1 VKRVGIAL
9 GGGGSRGFAHLG
21 VIKALCE
28 KGVVPT
34 VFSGTSSGAI
44 VSALLAAGKSADEIF
59 AMMKQSKITDYI
71 NIGVPHNGFLA
82 LDQLKEQLDGFL
94 GGASFDQL
102 RWPLYVTVANLLTGE
117 AEYLAAGN
125 VAKAVQA
132 SASIPILFSPVEI
145 NNQWYV
151 DGGLLDNVPVKPL
164 IGQCEKIIAVDILPV
179 EKVSAVTGL
188 QETIARTFQM
198 SVGHFLEERQK
209 MCSLIIRL
217 EELAGYNIFDTSK
230 AQEMFEIG
238 YGHVKKLDLSMF

>member
-1 VKRVGIAL
+1 MRHVGIAF

-21 VIKALCE
+21 VIKALGE
-28 KGVVPT
+28 KGIHPE
-34 VFSGTSSGAI
+34 VFAGTSSGAI
-44 VSALLAAGKSADEIF
+44 VGALLAEGKSADEIF

-71 NIGVPHNGFLA
+71 NINVPHNGFLA
-82 LDQLKEQLDGFL
+82 LDQLREQLDGFL

-102 RWPLYVTVANLLTGE
+102 RRSLFVTVANLLTGE

-145 NNQWYV
+145 NDQLFV

-164 IGQCEKIIAVDILPV
+164 LGQCEKIIAVDVLPV
-179 EKVSAVTGL
+179 EKVNAVHGL

-198 SVGHFLEERQK
+198 SVGRFVEERQK

-217 EELAGYNIFDTSK
+217 EELAGYNIFDTSR
-230 AQEMFEIG
+230 AEEMFEIG
-238 YGHVKKLDLSMF
+238 YCHVKKLDMRLF